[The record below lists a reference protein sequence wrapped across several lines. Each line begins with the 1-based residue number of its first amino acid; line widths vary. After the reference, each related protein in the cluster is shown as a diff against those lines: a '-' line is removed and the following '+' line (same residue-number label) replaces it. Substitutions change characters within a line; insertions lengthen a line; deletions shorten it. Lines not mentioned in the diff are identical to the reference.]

1 MEKTAGKDQEI
12 SLHTN
17 LEILFYLGAGA
28 LVALLPLRFQYIAL
42 FPLLTYAYMHNR
54 KALLF
59 FLFSLSIFLFA
70 LSVSTAYLTLLG
82 ILIFF
87 LLVQCA
93 SAAHASMPL
102 WLTVIGLAVQVPFII
117 QLQDVERIVCVGLLL
132 GMLYVH
138 QFRSNAWLR
147 SDWKGNDLWTGSLL
161 SALCLS
167 VAYYFPHSTQTVA
180 VAVGMALLLVCRP
193 LPGTLFVLLLN
204 SYIYHFPL
212 SLCLSLLVLRLVA
225 DKGIALVLWLLLV
238 WLLRPTPV
246 QLAAVACA
254 LLLWFLFWRKE
265 RMKTLSLPHAAMEE
279 NGALRRRLQNYAG
292 VFYSL
297 AQFYEH
303 LHQQESGLLYQMA
316 DGVEQMAQ
324 QLNARQGTLDA
335 SALTEILE
343 GYQFTVR
350 SLRVERL
357 PSQIQIEG
365 VIDQITRR
373 EMEETLI
380 PLLNTLY
387 RSDFHLEHL
396 KDSRLFYRSTG
407 FVLDSAAKLQVQAAY
422 DSISVQKQ
430 ENGDTCSIF
439 HHDVHTLCT
448 LSDGMGSGA
457 EAAKS
462 SALITGVLQR
472 MIASDMEIVAAVKTV
487 NRLIHSDVYATL
499 DVICVN
505 AHTQKAYLVK
515 SAACPTLLIRQG
527 HLLQLD
533 GRSLPV
539 GMLEEIEPD
548 CMELQLQT
556 GDEILMVSDGV
567 RMQEIRTWLHARK
580 EGEVQE
586 ELSALM
592 RLLRQRPREDD
603 TTALLLRLQK
613 AERSMTKGETSHIQA
628 GNR

>member
-1 MEKTAGKDQEI
+1 MT
-12 SLHTN
+12 
-17 LEILFYLGAGA
+17 
-28 LVALLPLRFQYIAL
+28 
-42 FPLLTYAYMHNR
+42 
-54 KALLF
+54 
-59 FLFSLSIFLFA
+59 FLNDCT
-70 LSVSTAYLTLLG
+70 SVED
-82 ILIFF
+82 
-87 LLVQCA
+87 
-93 SAAHASMPL
+93 P
-102 WLTVIGLAVQVPFII
+102 
-117 QLQDVERIVCVGLLL
+117 
-132 GMLYVH
+132 
-138 QFRSNAWLR
+138 
-147 SDWKGNDLWTGSLL
+147 
-161 SALCLS
+161 
-167 VAYYFPHSTQTVA
+167 
-180 VAVGMALLLVCRP
+180 
-193 LPGTLFVLLLN
+193 
-204 SYIYHFPL
+204 
-212 SLCLSLLVLRLVA
+212 
-225 DKGIALVLWLLLV
+225 
-238 WLLRPTPV
+238 
-246 QLAAVACA
+246 
-254 LLLWFLFWRKE
+254 
-265 RMKTLSLPHAAMEE
+265 
-279 NGALRRRLQNYAG
+279 
-292 VFYSL
+292 
-297 AQFYEH
+297 
-303 LHQQESGLLYQMA
+303 
-316 DGVEQMAQ
+316 
-324 QLNARQGTLDA
+324 
-335 SALTEILE
+335 
-343 GYQFTVR
+343 
-350 SLRVERL
+350 
-357 PSQIQIEG
+357 
-365 VIDQITRR
+365 
-373 EMEETLI
+373 
-380 PLLNTLY
+380 
-387 RSDFHLEHL
+387 
-396 KDSRLFYRSTG
+396 
-407 FVLDSAAKLQVQAAY
+407 
-422 DSISVQKQ
+422 VQKQ

>member
-59 FLFSLSIFLFA
+59 FLFALSIFLFA

-82 ILIFF
+82 ILIFSARA
-87 LLVQCA
+87 VCQC
-93 SAAHASMPL
+93 SPCVDAAVADGHRPGRTGS
-102 WLTVIGLAVQVPFII
+102 FII

-161 SALCLS
+161 SALCLG
-167 VAYYFPHSTQTVA
+167 VAYYFPHSTQTIA

-212 SLCLSLLVLRLVA
+212 SLCLSLLVLRLVT

-238 WLLRPTPV
+238 WLLRTTPI

-380 PLLNTLY
+380 PL
-387 RSDFHLEHL
+387 
-396 KDSRLFYRSTG
+396 
-407 FVLDSAAKLQVQAAY
+407 
-422 DSISVQKQ
+422 
-430 ENGDTCSIF
+430 
-439 HHDVHTLCT
+439 
-448 LSDGMGSGA
+448 
-457 EAAKS
+457 
-462 SALITGVLQR
+462 
-472 MIASDMEIVAAVKTV
+472 
-487 NRLIHSDVYATL
+487 
-499 DVICVN
+499 
-505 AHTQKAYLVK
+505 
-515 SAACPTLLIRQG
+515 
-527 HLLQLD
+527 
-533 GRSLPV
+533 
-539 GMLEEIEPD
+539 
-548 CMELQLQT
+548 
-556 GDEILMVSDGV
+556 
-567 RMQEIRTWLHARK
+567 
-580 EGEVQE
+580 
-586 ELSALM
+586 
-592 RLLRQRPREDD
+592 
-603 TTALLLRLQK
+603 
-613 AERSMTKGETSHIQA
+613 
-628 GNR
+628 

>member
-1 MEKTAGKDQEI
+1 MEKTAGKDREI

-167 VAYYFPHSTQTVA
+167 VTYYFPHSTQTIA

-225 DKGIALVLWLLLV
+225 DKGIALVLW
-238 WLLRPTPV
+238 R
-246 QLAAVACA
+246 
-254 LLLWFLFWRKE
+254 FWY
-265 RMKTLSLPHAAMEE
+265 
-279 NGALRRRLQNYAG
+279 GCCGRRR
-292 VFYSL
+292 YSWR
-297 AQFYEH
+297 QSPVHCF
-303 LHQQESGLLYQMA
+303 SGFSF
-316 DGVEQMAQ
+316 GE
-324 QLNARQGTLDA
+324 
-335 SALTEILE
+335 
-343 GYQFTVR
+343 
-350 SLRVERL
+350 
-357 PSQIQIEG
+357 
-365 VIDQITRR
+365 
-373 EMEETLI
+373 
-380 PLLNTLY
+380 
-387 RSDFHLEHL
+387 
-396 KDSRLFYRSTG
+396 
-407 FVLDSAAKLQVQAAY
+407 
-422 DSISVQKQ
+422 
-430 ENGDTCSIF
+430 
-439 HHDVHTLCT
+439 
-448 LSDGMGSGA
+448 
-457 EAAKS
+457 
-462 SALITGVLQR
+462 
-472 MIASDMEIVAAVKTV
+472 
-487 NRLIHSDVYATL
+487 
-499 DVICVN
+499 
-505 AHTQKAYLVK
+505 K
-515 SAACPTLLIRQG
+515 SA
-527 HLLQLD
+527 
-533 GRSLPV
+533 
-539 GMLEEIEPD
+539 
-548 CMELQLQT
+548 
-556 GDEILMVSDGV
+556 
-567 RMQEIRTWLHARK
+567 
-580 EGEVQE
+580 
-586 ELSALM
+586 
-592 RLLRQRPREDD
+592 
-603 TTALLLRLQK
+603 
-613 AERSMTKGETSHIQA
+613 
-628 GNR
+628 